1 MAKDDLEIGDEVII
15 NGEGLQ
21 QLFEILSREGY
32 RIFGPTIHHTA
43 LVYDQI
49 RSVSDLP
56 VGWRDVQEAG
66 TYRLVKEDTESLFG
80 YVLGPQSW
88 KKYLHPPVVRLWRAE
103 REGGG
108 FHVVEEKYQIPQ
120 YAFLGVRS
128 CEIHAIYSLDSVFG
142 TQEFSDPIYNE
153 RRKKVFI
160 LAVNCT
166 RPGGTCFCVSMN
178 TGPEVKSGFD
188 IALTEVLDNGRH
200 YFIAEVGTEKG
211 TNVLRDVTCR
221 NPNEEEKRTARAL
234 LKEAARLMGRNLD
247 TSNLKS
253 IFYENFEHHQW
264 EKVAERCLT
273 CANCTM
279 VCPTCFCN
287 TIADANT
294 LNGEHA
300 ERWRRWDSCFTLDFS
315 YIHGGSIRTS
325 EKSRYR
331 QWLTHKLITWK
342 EQFGTLG
349 CVGCGRCITWCPV
362 GIDITEEA
370 RTILEEPSSPVK

>member
-1 MAKDDLEIGDEVII
+1 MVQNPLKVNDQVVI
-15 NGEGLQ
+15 EPEKLQ
-21 QLFEILSREGY
+21 QLLDNVKGEGY
-32 RIFGPTIHHTA
+32 KTLGPTIRESA
-43 LVYDQI
+43 IIYDEVS
-49 RSVSDLP
+49 SVSDFP
-56 VGWRDVQEAG
+56 IGWNDVQEAG
-66 TYRLVKEDTESLFG
+66 TYRLEQNGHETFFG
-80 YVLGPQSW
+80 YVVGPYSW
-88 KKYLHPPVVRLWRAE
+88 KQYLHPPMVPLWRAE

-108 FHVVEEKYQIPQ
+108 FHVVEEKGQVPQ
-120 YAFLGVRS
+120 YAFIGVRS
-128 CEIHAIYSLDSVFG
+128 CEIHAINSLDSVFN
-142 TQEFSDPIYNE
+142 TNEFSDSIYNE
-153 RRKKVFI
+153 RREKAFI

-166 RPGGTCFCVSMN
+166 RPGGTCFCASMN

-200 YFIAEVGTEKG
+200 YFIAQVGTEKG
-211 TNVLRDVTCR
+211 TSVLRGVTCR
-221 NPNEEEKRTARAL
+221 NPNEEEQRTARAL

-247 TSNLKS
+247 TSNLKP
-253 IFYENFEHHQW
+253 IFYDNFEHPQW
-264 EKVAERCLT
+264 EKVAQRCLT

-294 LNGEHA
+294 LDGESA
-300 ERWRRWDSCFTLDFS
+300 ERWRRWDSCFTLGFS

-331 QWLTHKLITWK
+331 QWLTHKLITWE
-342 EQFGTLG
+342 EQLGTHG

-370 RTILEEPSSPVK
+370 KTILKETSSPVK

>member
-32 RIFGPTIHHTA
+32 RILGPTIRHTA

-56 VGWRDVQEAG
+56 VGWGDVQEAG
-66 TYRLVKEDTESLFG
+66 TYRLVKEDPESLFG
-80 YVLGPQSW
+80 YVVGPQSW
-88 KKYLHPPVVRLWRAE
+88 KKYLHPPVIRLWRAE

-108 FHVVEEKYQIPQ
+108 FHVVEEKEQIPQ
-120 YAFLGVRS
+120 YAFIGVRS
-128 CEIHAIYSLDSVFG
+128 CEIHAMYSLDSVFS

-153 RRKKVFI
+153 RREKAFI

-178 TGPEVKSGFD
+178 TGPKVKSGFD

-211 TNVLRDVTCR
+211 TKVLRDVTCR
-221 NPNEEEKRTARAL
+221 NPNEEEQRTARAL

-253 IFYENFEHHQW
+253 IFYENFEHRQW

-294 LNGEHA
+294 LNGERA
-300 ERWRRWDSCFTLDFS
+300 ERWRRWDSCFTKDFS
-315 YIHGGSIRTS
+315 YVHGGSIRTS

-331 QWLTHKLITWK
+331 QWLTHKLVTW
-342 EQFGTLG
+342 EDQLGTLG

-370 RTILEEPSSPVK
+370 KTILKEPSSLLK